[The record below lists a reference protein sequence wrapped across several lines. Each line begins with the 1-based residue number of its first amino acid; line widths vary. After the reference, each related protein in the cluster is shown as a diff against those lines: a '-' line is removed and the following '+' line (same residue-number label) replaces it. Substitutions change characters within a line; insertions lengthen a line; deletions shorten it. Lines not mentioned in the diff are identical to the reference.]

1 MRKRE
6 TNPDGLSVH
15 AIAGTYVVMLNM
27 DLPESRCD
35 GLLGFAVHR
44 TDYTEDEAYFLT
56 GVKVFESAPRDA
68 PLGAQV
74 STRQHPIQDFLW
86 SDFSAKPGH
95 KYKYTVHAL
104 TGDPSA

>member
-56 GVKVFESAPRDA
+56 GVKVFEPPRGMPRSEPRVPRGNIRFKIFWGPA
-68 PLGAQV
+68 FQP
-74 STRQHPIQDFLW
+74 S
-86 SDFSAKPGH
+86 PGQRSNSP
-95 KYKYTVHAL
+95 
-104 TGDPSA
+104 GMPS